1 MNEYNN
7 NVLCNFDKYIS
18 KYEMV
23 LMFLEPQMKGFENP
37 IDRLTEI
44 INKHFSILEIQPRL
58 DAIQDIKNLAFLN
71 GIGTERAM
79 QYVSKKMGS
88 IHKSFENVNNNHNII
103 KPIFNSSNLE
113 FVNCYF
119 SFAENERAFYSA
131 YDRVMYEFIGFSKET
146 SELVRIKNNPHYENV
161 IVSQPAPKIIELPAN
176 TPESSKANDMPIA
189 ATPTVKQSTKP
200 VKATKKVFNYTHPQI
215 AIAFCVSLKPL
226 NEEIAKQTLAKYS
239 IRESHQKLLNEY
251 NKCLKNK
258 KKLEACPIVRR
269 SATNKWND
277 LKAAKSLITSLKFE
291 VGLKEISR
299 ILDVFEG
306 KYFNP

>member
-1 MNEYNN
+1 M
-7 NVLCNFDKYIS
+7 
-18 KYEMV
+18 
-23 LMFLEPQMKGFENP
+23 
-37 IDRLTEI
+37 
-44 INKHFSILEIQPRL
+44 
-58 DAIQDIKNLAFLN
+58 
-71 GIGTERAM
+71 
-79 QYVSKKMGS
+79 
-88 IHKSFENVNNNHNII
+88 
-103 KPIFNSSNLE
+103 
-113 FVNCYF
+113 
-119 SFAENERAFYSA
+119 
-131 YDRVMYEFIGFSKET
+131 
-146 SELVRIKNNPHYENV
+146 
-161 IVSQPAPKIIELPAN
+161 
-176 TPESSKANDMPIA
+176 
-189 ATPTVKQSTKP
+189 
-200 VKATKKVFNYTHPQI
+200 
-215 AIAFCVSLKPL
+215 KPL